1 MRTAVTDSEWA
12 TFEDEGYLSLGKVVD
27 SRELSVLQH
36 RIDAIMQGSAAVP
49 YDRMRLQLDSTTG
62 EYEDMPPQTIGHK
75 GATLAYRKIQQ
86 LEFDPSFLAY
96 MQKPLN
102 HDICARQYGR
112 DLPIAI
118 YRAMFMNKPAGRGT
132 RLPWHI
138 DNFPDVS
145 FRPVITVWVALD
157 ESTTLNG
164 CVEVLPGSHRHYPE
178 DDDTVFL
185 DDHQID
191 EALGRYDPVTLECA
205 AGEGFLL
212 HNRLLHTSGINHTDR
227 PRRAFSACYMDGR
240 SVSARGESFSIVIG
254 DGALRCEDVG
264 AAMVD
269 G

>member
-1 MRTAVTDSEWA
+1 MRTAITDAEWA
-12 TFEDEGYLSLGKVVD
+12 TFKDEGYLRLGQIVD
-27 SRELSVLQH
+27 SQELSSLQE

-86 LEFDPSFLAY
+86 LEFDPCFLAY
-96 MQKPLN
+96 MQKQFN
-102 HDICARQYGR
+102 NDICDRQYGR
-112 DLPIAI
+112 GLPIAI

-132 RLPWHI
+132 KLPWHM
-138 DNFPDVS
+138 DNFPDVNL
-145 FRPVITVWVALD
+145 RPVITVWMALD
-157 ESTTLNG
+157 ESTIANG

-185 DDHQID
+185 DNHQIE
-191 EALGRYDPVTLECA
+191 EALARYDPITLECQ

-212 HNRLLHTSGINHTDR
+212 HNRLLHTSGINHTSG
-227 PRRAFSACYMDGR
+227 PRRAFSACYMDAR
-240 SVSARGESFSIVIG
+240 SVSRSGEPFSMVFG
-254 DGALRCEDVG
+254 DGALRREDVG